1 MLDPGPVLGHREHP
15 GTSFTALVGY
25 DTLFSPKIE
34 HEVGKFNHKTAQNET
49 PVGNGLCVGSI
60 FLIISLT
67 ELPALICAKKRHSP
81 SLEKL
86 TDHFGML
93 ADGSIA
99 IKLNQTP
106 FTGYYFTPI
115 V

>member
-1 MLDPGPVLGHREHP
+1 MI
-15 GTSFTALVGY
+15 SFTALVGY

-81 SLEKL
+81 SLPNQNKPYFPSKSGLKL
-86 TDHFGML
+86 RQL
-93 ADGSIA
+93 CRS
-99 IKLNQTP
+99 LC
-106 FTGYYFTPI
+106 
-115 V
+115 